1 MIIKNKLNNGKIQMY
16 VDILRIN
23 KGGNKLMSVR
33 QLKENKITKDG
44 RSWVFIQYSKG
55 LDGKRHQYQSQ
66 AYMTEEEAIQ
76 AEKAYLN
83 KYKDVEVNPHMT
95 FKEAYTIY
103 YNYQKDKIKDST
115 LKTYRDRIKY
125 MGLLD
130 NVELVN
136 LNWDLYQKWRAQINK
151 TNLCDRQKTDIQKFI
166 KQVINFA
173 EKQWDFNLRKFYNKL
188 EPFKTPG
195 ALKKEMDFYE
205 PEEFFKFISVVDDLR
220 YKCFFELLYY
230 CGLRRSEA
238 RGLQWKHIDFNN
250 KTLTVSQQVLNP
262 SNSNASTE
270 WYISSTKTEA
280 SNRTIP
286 ISTTLLNDLAE
297 LKKTNERLSK
307 FKQTWFVLGDD
318 VPMAT
323 GRMYFYRDKYAKKA
337 GIRRIRLHDFRHSCA
352 SALISGAAPITAVS
366 NFLGHSETTETLE
379 TYTHMFKKDLAN
391 VPKFFDTLEKDFNEK
406 SSE

>member
-1 MIIKNKLNNGKIQMY
+1 M
-16 VDILRIN
+16 
-23 KGGNKLMSVR
+23 
-33 QLKENKITKDG
+33 
-44 RSWVFIQYSKG
+44 
-55 LDGKRHQYQSQ
+55 
-66 AYMTEEEAIQ
+66 
-76 AEKAYLN
+76 
-83 KYKDVEVNPHMT
+83 
-95 FKEAYTIY
+95 
-103 YNYQKDKIKDST
+103 
-115 LKTYRDRIKY
+115 
-125 MGLLD
+125 
-130 NVELVN
+130 
-136 LNWDLYQKWRAQINK
+136 NK
-151 TNLCDRQKTDIQKFI
+151 TNLCDRYKTDIQKFI
-166 KQVINFA
+166 KQVMNFA

-323 GRMYFYRDKYAKKA
+323 GRMYFYRDKYAEKA
-337 GIRRIRLHDFRHSCA
+337 EIRRIRLHDFRHSCA

-391 VPKFFDTLEKDFNEK
+391 VPKFFDTLEKVFNENHQFDG
-406 SSE
+406 

>member
-1 MIIKNKLNNGKIQMY
+1 
-16 VDILRIN
+16 
-23 KGGNKLMSVR
+23 MSVR

-66 AYMTEEEAIQ
+66 AYMTEDDAIQ

-103 YNYQKDKIKDST
+103 YDYQKDKIKDST

-151 TNLCDRQKTDIQKFI
+151 TNLCDRYKTDIQKFI

-238 RGLQWKHIDFNN
+238 RGLQWKHIDFKN
-250 KTLTVSQQVLNP
+250 KLLTVSQQVLNP

-323 GRMYFYRDKYAKKA
+323 GRMYFYRDKYAEKA

>member
-1 MIIKNKLNNGKIQMY
+1 
-16 VDILRIN
+16 
-23 KGGNKLMSVR
+23 MSVR

-66 AYMTEEEAIQ
+66 AYMTEDEAIQ
-76 AEKAYLN
+76 AEKIYLN

-103 YNYQKDKIKDST
+103 YDYQKDKIKDST

-136 LNWDLYQKWRAQINK
+136 LNWDLYQKWRAQMNK
-151 TNLCDRQKTDIQKFI
+151 TNLCDRYKTDIQKFI

-238 RGLQWKHIDFNN
+238 RGLQWKHIDFKN
-250 KTLTVSQQVLNP
+250 KLLTVSQQVLNP

-286 ISTTLLNDLAE
+286 VPTTLLNDLSE
-297 LKKTNERLSK
+297 LKRTNEKFSK
-307 FKQTWFVLGDD
+307 FKQTWFVLGDN

>member
-1 MIIKNKLNNGKIQMY
+1 
-16 VDILRIN
+16 
-23 KGGNKLMSVR
+23 MSVR
-33 QLKENKITKDG
+33 QLKQNKITKDG

-66 AYMTEEEAIQ
+66 AYMTEDEAIQ

-103 YNYQKDKIKDST
+103 YDYQKDKIKDST

-151 TNLCDRQKTDIQKFI
+151 TNLCDRYKTDIQKFI

-238 RGLQWKHIDFNN
+238 RGLQWKHIDFKN
-250 KTLTVSQQVLNP
+250 KLLTVSQQVLNP

-286 ISTTLLNDLAE
+286 VPNTLLNDLAE
-297 LKKTNERLSK
+297 LKKTNEKFSK

-318 VPMAT
+318 IPMAT
-323 GRMYFYRDKYAKKA
+323 GRMYFYRDKYAEKA

>member
-1 MIIKNKLNNGKIQMY
+1 
-16 VDILRIN
+16 
-23 KGGNKLMSVR
+23 MSVR
-33 QLKENKITKDG
+33 KLKENKITKDG

-55 LDGKRHQYQSQ
+55 LDGKRHQYQSK
-66 AYMTEEEAIQ
+66 AYMTESEALQ
-76 AEKAYLN
+76 AEKEYLN

-103 YNYQKDKIKDST
+103 YEYQKDKIKDST

-136 LNWDLYQKWRAQINK
+136 LDWDLYQKWRAQINK
-151 TNLCDRQKTDIQKFI
+151 TNLCDRYKTDIQKFI

-238 RGLQWKHIDFNN
+238 RGLQWKHIDFKN
-250 KTLTVSQQVLNP
+250 KLLTVSQQVLNS

-286 ISTTLLNDLAE
+286 IATTLLSDLAE
-297 LKKTNERLSK
+297 LKKSNERIAK

-323 GRMYFYRDKYAKKA
+323 GRMYFYRDKYASKA
-337 GIRRIRLHDFRHSCA
+337 GVRRIRLHDFRHSCA
-352 SALISGAAPITAVS
+352 SALISGSAPITAVS

>member
-1 MIIKNKLNNGKIQMY
+1 
-16 VDILRIN
+16 
-23 KGGNKLMSVR
+23 MSVR

-44 RSWVFIQYSKG
+44 RSWVFLQYSKG
-55 LDGKRHQYQSQ
+55 LDGKRHQYQSK
-66 AYMTEEEAIQ
+66 AYMTESEALQ
-76 AEKAYLN
+76 AEKEYLN
-83 KYKDVEVNPHMT
+83 TYKDVEVNPHMT

-103 YNYQKDKIKDST
+103 YEYQKDKIKDST

-125 MGLLD
+125 IGLLD

-136 LNWDLYQKWRAQINK
+136 LDWDLYQKWRAQINK
-151 TNLCDRQKTDIQKFI
+151 TNLCDRYKTDIQKFI

-238 RGLQWKHIDFNN
+238 RGLQWKHIDFKN
-250 KTLTVSQQVLNP
+250 KLLTVSQQVLNP
-262 SNSNASTE
+262 PNSNPSTQ

-286 ISTTLLNDLAE
+286 IATTLLNDLAE
-297 LKKTNERLSK
+297 LKKSNERIAK

-323 GRMYFYRDKYAKKA
+323 GRMYFYRDKYAEKA
-337 GIRRIRLHDFRHSCA
+337 GVRRIRLHDFRHSCA
-352 SALISGAAPITAVS
+352 SALISSSAPITAVS

-406 SSE
+406 SSEQTILNLYKP

>member
-1 MIIKNKLNNGKIQMY
+1 
-16 VDILRIN
+16 
-23 KGGNKLMSVR
+23 MSVR

-66 AYMTEEEAIQ
+66 AYMTEDEAIQ

-103 YNYQKDKIKDST
+103 YDYQKDKIKDST

-151 TNLCDRQKTDIQKFI
+151 TNLCDRYKTDIQKFI

-238 RGLQWKHIDFNN
+238 RGLQWKHIDFKN
-250 KTLTVSQQVLNP
+250 KLLTVSQQVLNP

-286 ISTTLLNDLAE
+286 VPTTLLNDLSE
-297 LKKTNERLSK
+297 LKKTNEKFSK

-318 VPMAT
+318 IPIAT
-323 GRMYFYRDKYAKKA
+323 GRMYFYRDKYAEKA